1 MMNKLEG
8 KTAVVTG
15 AASGMGL
22 AMARRFAV
30 GGMNVVLAD
39 INESKLND
47 AVDEI
52 RTTGGQAQGIV
63 TDVSLE
69 ADNIKLLDAA
79 VDTYGTADVVCLNA
93 GVQGSIGRS
102 WALSK
107 DDYSWTLGILLD
119 GVIHG
124 VRTFVPEMVERDEGH
139 VVLTASIAGHI
150 SSPFGA
156 PYNVA
161 KHGVAT
167 LAETLFHELR
177 VEGSNVGVTCLCPG
191 FVNTN
196 IVNDTASRPAGS
208 VGSAIDDRG
217 DQMLELTQRVLSAGL
232 DPEVVG
238 QQVFDAVVNNQ
249 FWLFTDDNWDAP
261 IMARANEV
269 VTRGLPRFR
278 GEGQGDKSL

>member
-1 MMNKLEG
+1 MEKLAD

-22 AMARRFAV
+22 AMARRFAREE
-30 GGMNVVLAD
+30 MNVVLSD
-39 INESKLND
+39 IDESKLEA
-47 AVDEI
+47 AVSEI
-52 RTTGGQAQGIV
+52 RADGGNVQGVV

-69 ADNIKLLDAA
+69 SDNIQLLDTSID
-79 VDTYGTADVVCLNA
+79 VFGTVDVVCLNA

-102 WALSK
+102 WALSAE
-107 DDYSWTLGILLD
+107 DYKWTMGILLD

-124 VRTFVPEMVERDEGH
+124 VRTFVPHLVDQDAGH
-139 VVLTASIAGHI
+139 VVITASIAGHI

-156 PYNVA
+156 PYNIA

-167 LAETLFHELR
+167 LAETLFHELK
-177 VEGSNVGVTCLCPG
+177 VEKSNVGVTCLCPG

-196 IVNDTASRPAGS
+196 IVRATAARESGS

-217 DQMLELTQRVLSAGL
+217 DQMLDLTLRALSGGL

-238 QQVFDAVVNNQ
+238 QQVLDAIYGDQ
-249 FWLFTDDNWDAP
+249 FWLFTDQDWDEA
-261 IMARANEV
+261 IATRADQIAR
-269 VTRGLPRFR
+269 RSPPRF
-278 GEGQGDKSL
+278 QP

>member
-1 MMNKLEG
+1 MNKLEG

-39 INESKLND
+39 INESKLSD
-47 AVDEI
+47 VVDEI
-52 RTTGGQAQGIV
+52 RTTGGQAQGVV

-69 ADNIKLLDAA
+69 ADNIKLLDFA
-79 VDTYGTADVVCLNA
+79 VDTYGTADLVCLNA

-150 SSPFGA
+150 SSPCGA

-167 LAETLFHELR
+167 LAETLFHELK

-238 QQVFDAVVNNQ
+238 QQVFDAVVNKQ

-278 GEGQGDKSL
+278 GEGQGDQHI

>member
-1 MMNKLEG
+1 MNKLEG

-47 AVDEI
+47 AVDQI
-52 RTTGGQAQGIV
+52 RTTGGRALGVV

-278 GEGQGDKSL
+278 GEGQGDKSI

>member
-1 MMNKLEG
+1 MMNKLKG

-52 RTTGGQAQGIV
+52 RTTGGQAQGVV

-217 DQMLELTQRVLSAGL
+217 NQMLELTQRVLSAGL

>member
-1 MMNKLEG
+1 MNKLEG

-39 INESKLND
+39 INESKLSD
-47 AVDEI
+47 VVDEI
-52 RTTGGQAQGIV
+52 RTTGGQARGIV

-69 ADNIKLLDAA
+69 ADNIKLLDFA
-79 VDTYGTADVVCLNA
+79 VDTYGTADLVCLNA

-167 LAETLFHELR
+167 LAETLFHELK

-208 VGSAIDDRG
+208 VGSAIDERG

-238 QQVFDAVVNNQ
+238 QQVFDAVVNKQ

-278 GEGQGDKSL
+278 GEGQGDQHI

>member
-1 MMNKLEG
+1 
-8 KTAVVTG
+8 
-15 AASGMGL
+15 MGL

-39 INESKLND
+39 INESKLSD

-52 RTTGGQAQGIV
+52 RTTGGQAQGVV

-69 ADNIKLLDAA
+69 ADNIKLLDFA
-79 VDTYGTADVVCLNA
+79 VDTYGTADLVCLNA

-167 LAETLFHELR
+167 LAETLFHELK

-238 QQVFDAVVNNQ
+238 QQVFDAVVIQQ

-278 GEGQGDKSL
+278 GEGQGDQHI

>member
-1 MMNKLEG
+1 MNKLEG

-39 INESKLND
+39 LNESRLND
-47 AVDEI
+47 AVNEI
-52 RTTGGQAQGIV
+52 RTNGGQALGIV
-63 TDVSLE
+63 TDVSVE
-69 ADNIKLLDAA
+69 EDNIQLLDAT
-79 VDTYGTADVVCLNA
+79 VDSFGTADVVCLNA

-107 DDYSWTLGILLD
+107 EDYSWTLGILLD

-167 LAETLFHELR
+167 LAETLFHELK

-238 QQVFDAVVNNQ
+238 EQVFDAVVNKQ

-278 GEGQGDKSL
+278 GEGQGDK

>member
-1 MMNKLEG
+1 MNKLEG

-39 INESKLND
+39 INESKLSD
-47 AVDEI
+47 VVDEI
-52 RTTGGQAQGIV
+52 RTTGGQAQGVV

-69 ADNIKLLDAA
+69 ADNIKLLDFA
-79 VDTYGTADVVCLNA
+79 VATYGAADLVCLNA

-167 LAETLFHELR
+167 LAETLFHELK

-238 QQVFDAVVNNQ
+238 QQVFDAVVNKQ

-278 GEGQGDKSL
+278 GEGQGDQHI

>member
-1 MMNKLEG
+1 MNKLEG

-39 INESKLND
+39 INESKLSD
-47 AVDEI
+47 VVDEI

-69 ADNIKLLDAA
+69 ADNIKLLDFA
-79 VDTYGTADVVCLNA
+79 VDTYGTAALVCLNA

-167 LAETLFHELR
+167 LAETLFHELK

-238 QQVFDAVVNNQ
+238 QQVFDAVVNKQ

-261 IMARANEV
+261 IMARAKEV

-278 GEGQGDKSL
+278 GEGQGDQHI

>member
-1 MMNKLEG
+1 MEKLAG

-22 AMARRFAV
+22 AMARRFAREE
-30 GGMNVVLAD
+30 MNVVLSD
-39 INESKLND
+39 IDESKLEA
-47 AVDEI
+47 AVSEI
-52 RTTGGQAQGIV
+52 RADGGNVQGVV

-69 ADNIKLLDAA
+69 SDNIQLLDTSID
-79 VDTYGTADVVCLNA
+79 VFGTVDVVCLNA

-102 WALSK
+102 WALSAE
-107 DDYSWTLGILLD
+107 DYKWTMGILLD

-124 VRTFVPEMVERDEGH
+124 VRTFVPHLVDQDAGH
-139 VVLTASIAGHI
+139 VVITASIAGHI

-156 PYNVA
+156 PYNIA

-167 LAETLFHELR
+167 LAETLFHELK
-177 VEGSNVGVTCLCPG
+177 VEKSNVGVTCLCPG

-196 IVNDTASRPAGS
+196 IVRATAARESGS

-217 DQMLELTQRVLSAGL
+217 DQMLDLTLRALSGGL

-238 QQVFDAVVNNQ
+238 QQVLDAIYSDQ
-249 FWLFTDDNWDAP
+249 FWLFTDQDWDEA
-261 IMARANEV
+261 IATRADQIAR
-269 VTRGLPRFR
+269 RSPPRF
-278 GEGQGDKSL
+278 QP

>member
-47 AVDEI
+47 AVAEI
-52 RTTGGQAQGIV
+52 RTTGGQAQGVV

-278 GEGQGDKSL
+278 GEGQGDRSI

>member
-1 MMNKLEG
+1 MNKLEG

-39 INESKLND
+39 INESKLSD
-47 AVDEI
+47 VVDEI
-52 RTTGGQAQGIV
+52 RTTGGQAQGVV

-69 ADNIKLLDAA
+69 ADNIRLLDFA
-79 VDTYGTADVVCLNA
+79 VDTYGAADLVCLNA

-167 LAETLFHELR
+167 LAETLFHELK

-238 QQVFDAVVNNQ
+238 QQVFDAVVNKQ

-278 GEGQGDKSL
+278 GEGQGDQHI

>member
-1 MMNKLEG
+1 MNKLEG

-39 INESKLND
+39 INESKLSD

-52 RTTGGQAQGIV
+52 RTTGGQAQGVV

-69 ADNIKLLDAA
+69 ADNIKLLDFA
-79 VDTYGTADVVCLNA
+79 VDTYGTADLVCLNA

-167 LAETLFHELR
+167 LAETLFHELK

-238 QQVFDAVVNNQ
+238 QQVFDAVVNKQ

-278 GEGQGDKSL
+278 GEGQGDQHI

>member
-1 MMNKLEG
+1 MEKLAD

-22 AMARRFAV
+22 AMARRFAREE
-30 GGMNVVLAD
+30 MNVVLSD
-39 INESKLND
+39 IDESKLEA
-47 AVDEI
+47 AVSEI
-52 RTTGGQAQGIV
+52 RADGGNVQGVV

-69 ADNIKLLDAA
+69 SDNIQLLDASID
-79 VDTYGTADVVCLNA
+79 VFGTVDVVCLNA

-102 WALSK
+102 WALSAE
-107 DDYSWTLGILLD
+107 DYKWTMGILLD

-124 VRTFVPEMVERDEGH
+124 VRTFVPHLVAKDAGH
-139 VVLTASIAGHI
+139 VVITASIAGHI

-156 PYNVA
+156 PYNIA

-167 LAETLFHELR
+167 LAETLFHELK
-177 VEGSNVGVTCLCPG
+177 VEKSNVGVTCLCPG

-196 IVNDTASRPAGS
+196 IVRATAARESGS

-217 DQMLELTQRVLSAGL
+217 DQMLDLTLRALSGGL

-238 QQVFDAVVNNQ
+238 QQVLDAIYSNQ
-249 FWLFTDDNWDAP
+249 FWLFTDQDWDEA
-261 IMARANEV
+261 IATRADQI
-269 VTRGLPRFR
+269 TRRSPPRF
-278 GEGQGDKSL
+278 QP

>member
-1 MMNKLEG
+1 MNKLEG

-39 INESKLND
+39 INESKLSD
-47 AVDEI
+47 VVDEI

-69 ADNIKLLDAA
+69 ADNIKLLDFA
-79 VDTYGTADVVCLNA
+79 VDTYGAADLVCLNA

-167 LAETLFHELR
+167 LAETLFHELK

-238 QQVFDAVVNNQ
+238 QQVFDAVVNKQ

-278 GEGQGDKSL
+278 GEGQGDQHI

>member
-1 MMNKLEG
+1 MNKLEG

-39 INESKLND
+39 INESKLSD
-47 AVDEI
+47 VVDEI

-69 ADNIKLLDAA
+69 ADNIKLLDFA
-79 VDTYGTADVVCLNA
+79 VDTYGTADLVCLNA

-167 LAETLFHELR
+167 LAETLFHELK

-238 QQVFDAVVNNQ
+238 QQVFDAVVNKQ

-278 GEGQGDKSL
+278 GEGQGDQHI

>member
-1 MMNKLEG
+1 MNKLEG

-47 AVDEI
+47 AVDQI
-52 RTTGGQAQGIV
+52 RTTGGRALGVV

-278 GEGQGDKSL
+278 GEGQGDKSM

>member
-1 MMNKLEG
+1 MNKLEG

-52 RTTGGQAQGIV
+52 RTTGGRALGVV

-278 GEGQGDKSL
+278 GEGQGDKSI

>member
-1 MMNKLEG
+1 MNKLEG

-22 AMARRFAV
+22 AMARRFAT

-39 INESKLND
+39 INELKLD
-47 AVDEI
+47 EAVDEI
-52 RTTGGQAQGIV
+52 RTSGGQAQGLV

-69 ADNIKLLDAA
+69 ADNINLLDFT

-167 LAETLFHELR
+167 LAETLFHELK

-208 VGSAIDDRG
+208 VGSAVDDRG
-217 DQMLELTQRVLSAGL
+217 DQMLQLTQRVLSAGL
-232 DPEVVG
+232 DPEIVG
-238 QQVFDAVVNNQ
+238 QQVFDAVVNKQ
-249 FWLFTDDNWDAP
+249 FWLYTASKLFGK
-261 IMARANEV
+261 RSKV
-269 VTRGLPRFR
+269 
-278 GEGQGDKSL
+278 

>member
-1 MMNKLEG
+1 MNKLEG

-39 INESKLND
+39 INESKLSD

-52 RTTGGQAQGIV
+52 RTTGGQAQGVV

-69 ADNIKLLDAA
+69 ADNIKLLDFA
-79 VDTYGTADVVCLNA
+79 VDTYGGADLVCLNA

-167 LAETLFHELR
+167 LAETLFHELK

-238 QQVFDAVVNNQ
+238 QQVFDAVVNKQ

-278 GEGQGDKSL
+278 GEGQGDQHI

>member
-1 MMNKLEG
+1 MNKLEG

-52 RTTGGQAQGIV
+52 RTTGGRAQGVV

-217 DQMLELTQRVLSAGL
+217 DQMLELTQRILSAGL

-278 GEGQGDKSL
+278 GEGQGDKSI